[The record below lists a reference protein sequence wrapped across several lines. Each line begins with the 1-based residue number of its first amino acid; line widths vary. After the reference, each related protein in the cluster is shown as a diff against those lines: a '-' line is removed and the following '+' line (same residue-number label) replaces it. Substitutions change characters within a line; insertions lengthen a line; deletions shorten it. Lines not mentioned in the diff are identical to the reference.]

1 MSGEVSIQP
10 GGVNEWI
17 AAPQNR
23 PLTSADRVWTDKESR
38 SELSLGT
45 ASIRMNSETS
55 LTLTNVSDGSVQ
67 LQLDQGTLSVT
78 VFRLFK
84 GEIYE
89 VDTPNVAFT
98 IMKAGE
104 YRFDVLPDADTTWVT
119 VRKGHGEA
127 TGEGTAVR
135 VNDGERV
142 KFVGGASLAHTA
154 ESAPDRDGFEDW
166 IKVRNQ
172 REEGSVSARY
182 VAPGVIGY
190 EDLDT
195 YGTWRM
201 APDYGYVWYPS
212 ATAIAPGWAPYRYGH
227 WAWVEPWGWT
237 WVDNAVWGFAPY
249 HYGRWIWAGG
259 TWGWCPGPIGYAR
272 PIYAPAL
279 VGWYGGPRFGVGL
292 SFGVGLGVGWFPLGF
307 GEPFVPWYHVGPGY
321 YRSVNISN
329 TRITNVNV
337 TNITYVNRSVAGAV
351 TATSTASFAAG
362 HNLAT
367 AGVAVPASALQ
378 HGEVMRTVQVAP
390 VRASVL
396 GGHAPLTNGAPPTR
410 VSSRTVVTN
419 QTPPARPVSF
429 EAKQAALSK
438 NNGMPLDHATLNN
451 LRVQQQTAT
460 HGPTGTG
467 ASGSTAGG
475 GAGTGTRTVPRP
487 PGPGTKGTVYEN
499 SGGGGGGSVTGNG
512 VVTGNTVPRPPNS
525 TTGNKTQSTGTST
538 STNTTTNTGGKNSS
552 TPELKRTPTTQ
563 EKPPKP
569 PKEAKPKPEHQEGHK
584 SRDSAAVHSGGH
596 AGGKG

>member
-1 MSGEVSIQP
+1 M
-10 GGVNEWI
+10 
-17 AAPQNR
+17 
-23 PLTSADRVWTDKESR
+23 WTDKESR

-45 ASIRMNSETS
+45 AAIRMNSETS
-55 LTLTNVSDGSVQ
+55 LTLTNVGDESVQ
-67 LQLDQGTLSVT
+67 LQLDQGTLNVT

-89 VDTPNVAFT
+89 VDTPNIAFT
-98 IMKAGE
+98 ITKAGE

-119 VRKGHGEA
+119 VRKGRGEA

-142 KFVGGASLAHTA
+142 KFAGGASLAHTS

-166 IKVRNQ
+166 VKIRNQ
-172 REEGSVSARY
+172 REEGSVSARH

-190 EDLDT
+190 QDLDT
-195 YGTWRM
+195 YGTWRE

-237 WVDNAVWGFAPY
+237 WVDDAVWGFAPY

-259 TWGWCPGPIGYAR
+259 AWGWAPGPVGSVR

-292 SFGVGLGVGWFPLGF
+292 SFGVGLGVGWFPLGW
-307 GEPFVPWYHVGPGY
+307 GEPFVPCYHVGIGY
-321 YRSVNISN
+321 FRAVNVSN
-329 TRITNVNV
+329 TRITNVTVIN
-337 TNITYVNRSVAGAV
+337 NIYVNRTQVTTIQYANRGVTGAV

-362 HNLAT
+362 HNVAT

-378 HGEVMRTVQVAP
+378 HGEVMQTAQVAP
-390 VRASVL
+390 VKASVL
-396 GGHAPLTNGAPPTR
+396 GGHAPLTNAPPVR
-410 VSSRTVVTN
+410 AFSRTVVTN

-429 EAKQAALSK
+429 EAKQTALSK
-438 NNGMPLDHATLNN
+438 NNGVPLDHATLNN

-475 GAGTGTRTVPRP
+475 GSNTSGRTVPRP

-499 SGGGGGGSVTGNG
+499 SGGGN
-512 VVTGNTVPRPPNS
+512 VTGNTVPRPSNS
-525 TTGNKTQSTGTST
+525 TNSNKTQSTGTTS
-538 STNTTTNTGGKNSS
+538 STNTTTTGGKNSS
-552 TPELKRTPTTQ
+552 TPEVKRTPTPTQ

-569 PKEAKPKPEHQEGHK
+569 PKEPKEAKPKPEHQEVHK
-584 SRDSAAVHSGGH
+584 TRDSAAVHSGGH
-596 AGGKG
+596 VGGRG